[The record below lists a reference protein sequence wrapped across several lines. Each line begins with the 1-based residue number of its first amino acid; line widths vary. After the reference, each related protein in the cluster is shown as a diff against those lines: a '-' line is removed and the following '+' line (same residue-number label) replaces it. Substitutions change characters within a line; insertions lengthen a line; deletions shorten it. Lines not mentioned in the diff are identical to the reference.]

1 MVRTKYTDKIM
12 KVIEMRD
19 EGFPTANTRIE
30 VSKLLKKFFMEQMA
44 VYAENVAAAQMAI
57 EDNVKA
63 IETGR
68 SL

>member
-1 MVRTKYTDKIM
+1 
-12 KVIEMRD
+12 MRD